1 MVLIAAGGFFGNL
14 PDIVRYHDW
23 PPSEMRELFS
33 TVALFAVCGAIFLT
47 VAYCVFQNRKWGS
60 EVALAVST
68 LGVCVLLAAGA
79 REGYDLAG
87 GILLLA
93 FYGTPLVFTS
103 VWAFIDLMRQRK
115 LRTSETRGGQLA

>member
-14 PDIVRYHDW
+14 PDMLRYHDW
-23 PPSEMRELFS
+23 PPSEMRDLFS
-33 TVALFAVCGAIFLT
+33 TVALLAVCGAIFLT
-47 VAYCVFQNRKWGS
+47 VAYGLFQNRKWAS
-60 EVALAVST
+60 PVTLAVSA
-68 LGVCVLLAAGA
+68 LALCVLLAAGA
-79 REGYDLAG
+79 QEGYDPAG
-87 GILLLA
+87 AILLVA